1 MSKKKILIVDDDKDL
16 MRGISIR
23 LKANGYDT
31 VFATDG
37 IMAITVAKNEMP
49 DLIILDIGLPA
60 GDGFIVMER
69 LARLTPVAFIPI
81 IVLSARDPAE
91 WKIKSLDAGARAF
104 FQKPADNKEILSVIQ
119 KILSEDDGA
128 DEEETGGTE
137 ISACTESQIVHR
149 ADMDVHIID
158 AALKSLIE
166 PSVGPDPDLN
176 APELDAAVTS
186 ESAKEDMAAEVI
198 RKFMAKKIKESPSA
212 EDIPYGDLFEH
223 YVYSIKNK
231 PRRPL
236 ADWILDYF
244 YKTDS
249 ETYRLPSTPA
259 EERVKAVGRARKA

>member
-1 MSKKKILIVDDDKDL
+1 
-16 MRGISIR
+16 
-23 LKANGYDT
+23 
-31 VFATDG
+31 
-37 IMAITVAKNEMP
+37 
-49 DLIILDIGLPA
+49 
-60 GDGFIVMER
+60 
-69 LARLTPVAFIPI
+69 
-81 IVLSARDPAE
+81 
-91 WKIKSLDAGARAF
+91 
-104 FQKPADNKEILSVIQ
+104 
-119 KILSEDDGA
+119 
-128 DEEETGGTE
+128 
-137 ISACTESQIVHR
+137 
-149 ADMDVHIID
+149 MDVHIID